1 MVKKTIA
8 LSLISLICFT
18 ALQAKEKEKIGRGW
32 LQYED
37 APQQKNEG
45 NTKKSP
51 ERMSEKDILL
61 SILQEQKKQ
70 TKLQEEIL
78 HVLKV
83 TNDLPEMIKVN
94 GKECLSNSSAEC
106 FKMPIT
112 KDAARIPVM
121 KRWMEEPTVEN
132 AKAYYEWQSKLLNQ
146 VSDAGYSLNLA
157 SISTP
162 PILGDVPVSVSDGT
176 ADPLKQRD
184 DYVFNNII
192 KKMSKNMELDIL
204 IGKTFGFDIDRA
216 IRIFDIYDKY
226 KSIGIKVKFVF
237 SNQKALDNF
246 AYANKSAPAEIY
258 GKRWAKIDP
267 NDKVIS
273 PNTFKD
279 PNIAVYIT
287 PMYVLRF
294 NDFKKKIHINQVI
307 GVGNSEFED
316 IYKSTINTLIL
327 NKVIEPKEIN
337 GINAQKENLKKM
349 IIELDSAS
357 YINENRKKEKAQ
369 YFKNLLEKEIN
380 NNEK

>member
-1 MVKKTIA
+1 MLKKILA
-8 LSLISLICFT
+8 LSLVSLICSA
-18 ALQAKEKEKIGRGW
+18 ALQAKEEEKIGRGW

-45 NTKKSP
+45 NTKKIQ

-83 TNDLPEMIKVN
+83 TNDLPEMIEVN
-94 GKECLSNSSAEC
+94 GKKCLSNSSADC

-121 KRWMEEPTVEN
+121 RKWIEEPTVEN
-132 AKAYYEWQSKLLNQ
+132 AKAYYKWQSKLLNQ
-146 VSDAGYSLNLA
+146 VFDAGYSLNLA
-157 SISTP
+157 SIATP
-162 PILGDVPVSVSDGT
+162 PILGDVPKSVSDGT

-192 KKMSKNMELDIL
+192 KKMSKDIELDIL
-204 IGKTFGFDIDRA
+204 LGKTFGFDIDKA

-226 KSIGIKVKFVF
+226 KSIGVKVRFVF
-237 SNQKALDNF
+237 PDQKALDNF
-246 AYANKSAPAEIY
+246 AYSNKSAPAEIY
-258 GKRWAKIDP
+258 GKRWAKIDS

-279 PNIAVYIT
+279 PNISVYIT
-287 PMYVLRF
+287 PMYILRL

-307 GVGNSEFED
+307 GVGNSEFKD
-316 IYKSTINTLIL
+316 IYKSTVNTLIL

-337 GINAQKENLKKM
+337 GVNTQKENLKKM
-349 IIELDSAS
+349 IIELDSAT
-357 YINENRKKEKAQ
+357 YINENKKKEKAQ